1 MCAKLKY
8 RFGDELLP
16 DVREMQR
23 GGADA
28 GGLCIKVSAQI
39 DVSWH
44 GEVFQLAKGVREKG
58 EGDG

>member
-16 DVREMQR
+16 DGMRLRDGVD
-23 GGADA
+23 G

-44 GEVFQLAKGVREKG
+44 GEVFQLAKGVRGSG
-58 EGDG
+58 EEDG